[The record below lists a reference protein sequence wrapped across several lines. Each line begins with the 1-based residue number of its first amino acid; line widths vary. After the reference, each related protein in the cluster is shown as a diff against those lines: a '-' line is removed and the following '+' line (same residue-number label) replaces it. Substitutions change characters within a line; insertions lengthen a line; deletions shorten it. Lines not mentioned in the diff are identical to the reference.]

1 MLNRQKTKLLFRQFF
16 SLAVSFYYNIFNLNK
31 KTENAFQQCNLTI
44 IIIHPFIEIRH
55 KAKQKKILLTKE
67 EKGFFAFCDILGKQP

>member
-1 MLNRQKTKLLFRQFF
+1 M
-16 SLAVSFYYNIFNLNK
+16 
-31 KTENAFQQCNLTI
+31 
-44 IIIHPFIEIRH
+44 IIIHPFKEIRH